1 MFKARKAMQDI
12 IAADGDGVQSNFNI
26 QVLADKGE
34 I

>member
-1 MFKARKAMQDI
+1 MFKAKQCI
-12 IAADGDGVQSNFNI
+12 TAAHGDGVQSNFDI